1 MGGAMRIQSAFL
13 LGGIFMAG
21 AAQAG
26 SIQHLEAM
34 TAPLG
39 PSMVLE
45 GVAAITAKPAQ
56 VGENISPSVIALGD
70 KLPNV
75 DAEKVAAIPS
85 DTQPAKPRR
94 DQPLMVM
101 RGGIA
106 GDTFARGTGLSTPAP
121 TQIAADTPAK
131 PSGPPLAPMAPAK

>member
-1 MGGAMRIQSAFL
+1 MRIHSVFL
-13 LGGIFMAG
+13 LGGILLSG

-26 SIQHLEAM
+26 SIQHIEAM

-45 GVAAITAKPAQ
+45 GAAAMPVRPAQ
-56 VGENISPSVIALGD
+56 AGDKISPSVIALGD
-70 KLPNV
+70 ALPNV
-75 DAEKVAAIPS
+75 DGEKVAAIPS
-85 DTQPAKPRR
+85 GKTPKPRR
-94 DQPLMVM
+94 DQPMMVM

-106 GDTFARGTGLSTPAP
+106 GDTFVRGTGISAPAP
-121 TQIAADTPAK
+121 TQVAADTPQK